1 MTDRILSFAGPKGYC
16 HWPAP
21 SPPLARGRIFGS
33 PLREARI
40 DPLDQLREALRDRYA
55 FERELGR
62 GGMATV
68 YLARDLRHDR
78 PVALKILHPELV
90 ASLGD
95 DRFQREI
102 RLAARLQHPHILTV
116 YDSGESAGRLWF
128 TMPFVE
134 GESLRDRLR
143 RERQLPL
150 EDALRIAREAAQA
163 LQYAH
168 DHGVVHRDIKPE
180 NLLLTRDGNTLVA
193 DFGIARALSGG
204 SAESRLTETGLA
216 VGTPAYMS
224 PEQAAGDRGLDA
236 RTDVYSLGA
245 VLYEM
250 LAGEP
255 PYTGATTQAILAKR
269 FTEPAPSLRAVRP
282 SVPEAVDQAIRK
294 ALAAVA
300 ADRHAGMPQFS
311 QALQVPVSTPQPAA
325 TTTPVNVSASP
336 AGSTATSPRG
346 VRRAPALA
354 LTLVLGILIGLGVLF
369 AWRRSHAGADEPAGE
384 RRLAVLPFENLGD
397 STTEYFADGVTD
409 AVRGKLSALPGLQ
422 VIASRS
428 SNEYKHSAKS
438 LPDIARELGADYLLI
453 ARIRWAKAA
462 DGTSRVEVSPEL
474 VQASPGRPP
483 TTRWQQPFEA
493 AMTDVF
499 RVQGDIAGQVA
510 TALNVA
516 LAPGQ
521 KETLTEKLTQNL
533 AAYDVYLKGEASQ
546 GLIRISPPTL
556 RSAINHYEQAVALDS
571 GFALAWA
578 KLSLAHTLYYYN
590 VTPTPSGAKAA
601 RRAAQRAVAL
611 APELPESQRALGSYY
626 ASVRSENDKALV
638 AFERGLKLTPDNAE
652 LLTATALSEET
663 IGRWDEAVK
672 HLERAQTVDPRY
684 ITTERRLSQSLLRLR
699 RYPEALAAADRGL
712 ALAPDNVDLIENK
725 AMVYLAQGDLP
736 GARAV
741 IRAAPPETEPT
752 ALVAEFGN
760 YWDLFWVLDDGQQQL
775 LLRLPPSIYD
785 GDRGA
790 WGIVRAQTYHVRGD
804 GARARIYA
812 DSARLGFE
820 EILKATPDDPQ
831 RHAFLG
837 LALAYLGRK
846 AESIREGERAVAL
859 TPAFR
864 DGYTGTY
871 LQHQLARI
879 YIMVGEPE
887 KALDQL
893 EPLLRMP
900 YYLSPG
906 WLKIDPS
913 FEPLRTNPRFRKLV
927 EGTA

>member
-1 MTDRILSFAGPKGYC
+1 MSDSLRAGLE
-16 HWPAP
+16 AA
-21 SPPLARGRIFGS
+21 LA
-33 PLREARI
+33 
-40 DPLDQLREALRDRYA
+40 DRYA
-55 FERELGR
+55 IERELGR

-78 PVALKILHPELV
+78 PVALKVLHPEL
-90 ASLGD
+90 AATLGP

-116 YDSGESAGRLWF
+116 HDSGEIARAGGAPLLWF

-143 RERQLPL
+143 RERQLPVD
-150 EDALRIAREAAQA
+150 DALRIAREAADA
-163 LQYAH
+163 LGYAH
-168 DHGVVHRDIKPE
+168 RHEVIHRDIKPE
-180 NLLLTRDGNTLVA
+180 NILLTVEGHSLVA
-193 DFGIARALSGG
+193 DFGIARALGG
-204 SAESRLTETGLA
+204 DDPKLTETGLA

-236 RTDVYSLGA
+236 RTDVYSLAA

-269 FTEPAPSLRAVRP
+269 FTEPAPSVRAVRP
-282 SVPEAVDQAIRK
+282 SVPEAVDHAIRK

-311 QALQVPVSTPQPAA
+311 QALATAERRDGGTAEREAGAA
-325 TTTPVNVSASP
+325 TTTVTSSAHSAVP
-336 AGSTATSPRG
+336 PF
-346 VRRAPALA
+346 RRSALI
-354 LTLVLGILIGLGVLF
+354 LILGILIGLGVLF
-369 AWRRSHAGADEPAGE
+369 AWRRSHGGADEPAGE

-409 AVRGKLSALPGLQ
+409 AVRGKLSTLPGLQ

-428 SNEYKHSAKS
+428 SNEYKHSTKS
-438 LPDIARELGADYLLI
+438 LSDIAGELGADYLLI
-453 ARIRWAKAA
+453 ARVRWAKAA

-474 VQASPGRPP
+474 VQASPGRAP
-483 TTRWQQPFEA
+483 TTKWQQPFEA

-510 TALNVA
+510 SALNVA
-516 LAPGQ
+516 LAPDQ
-521 KETLTEKLTQNL
+521 KESLTEKPTLNL
-533 AAYDVYLKGEASQ
+533 AAYDAYLKGEASQ
-546 GLIRISPPTL
+546 GLILSSPPTL
-556 RSAINHYEQAVALDS
+556 RSAINQYERAVALDS

-578 KLSLAHTLYYYN
+578 KLSLAHTAYYYN
-590 VTPTPSGAKAA
+590 VTPTPAGAEAA
-601 RRAAQRAVAL
+601 SQAAERAVAL
-611 APELPESQRALGSYY
+611 APELPESQHALGAYY
-626 ASVRSENDKALV
+626 ALVRNENDKALA

-652 LLTATALSEET
+652 LLTAAALSQQT
-663 IGRWDEAVK
+663 VGRWDEAVK
-672 HLERAQTVDPRY
+672 HLERSRALDPRY
-684 ITTERRLSQSLLRLR
+684 IATERRLSQSLLRLR
-699 RYPEALAAADRGL
+699 RYREALASADRGL
-712 ALAPDNVDLIENK
+712 ALAPDNLDLIENK
-725 AMVYLAQGDLP
+725 AMIYLAQGDLP
-736 GARAV
+736 GAQAV
-741 IRAAPPETEPT
+741 IRAASPETEPT
-752 ALVAEFGN
+752 ALVAAFGN

-775 LLRLPPSIYD
+775 LLRLPPSVYD

-804 GARARIYA
+804 RAQARTYA
-812 DSARLGFE
+812 DSARLGVE
-820 EILKATPDDPQ
+820 ETLKATPDDPQ

-837 LALAYLGRK
+837 LALAYLGQK
-846 AESIREGERAVAL
+846 GEAMKEGERAVAL
-859 TPAFR
+859 APASR
-864 DGYTGTY
+864 DGYIGPY

-879 YIMVGEPE
+879 YILVGEQE

-913 FEPLRTNPRFRKLV
+913 FELLRDNPRFRKLV
-927 EGTA
+927 EGTT